1 LSPRALGLN
10 ILVFSLSIYL
20 PLPTDAL
27 KRQHMYPK
35 RQRRYQKRL
44 KAIMERMAREDTQ
57 ITYSYLALLVVAL
70 ISFALIYFYA

>member
-1 LSPRALGLN
+1 
-10 ILVFSLSIYL
+10 
-20 PLPTDAL
+20 
-27 KRQHMYPK
+27 MYPK

-70 ISFALIYFYA
+70 ISFTLIYFYA